1 MPIVRTGHERA
12 HRSDRAGRTGR
23 AGRTVRTVRTEEY
36 RQGMR
41 VLGVTTLGLM
51 FVIINA
57 SSVNVALPSM
67 SDDFDVRA
75 QTADWFLLAFMLS
88 NTAAI
93 LSFGRISDMLGR
105 KRIYLWGMAIF
116 VLLSVLAAFAP
127 NAAWFIAL
135 RTLQGIAAATTV
147 TNTAALIADAFPSH
161 LLAYG
166 LSLNLTAAAVGNS
179 IGPTV
184 GGFLITLFGW
194 QSIFLINV
202 PFGIAA
208 VALGARVLP
217 AEGKRKG
224 GEGFD
229 YLGAVLSG
237 CGLAALLYGVNQVS
251 VHGIGDPLVL
261 AWLGAGV
268 ALILAFV
275 VTETRT
281 RYPLVDVALVASFSR
296 ACAYGA
302 AYFNSFC
309 RAGLVILVVLQQQ
322 IVAHRSAAEAGFVIM
337 VMALAM
343 MVGAPL
349 SGRLS
354 SLYTARTLSFLGSGA
369 LVVGCGGLML
379 SVGSRSLLGVSAWLL
394 IAGLGIG
401 LFTTPN
407 STAIMTDIAANRRA
421 TANAIRSVLFNSGQA
436 IGTTIALLLVAG
448 SGVDSY
454 ADQVDSP
461 QIRDGFQIG
470 YGVFLVSAALAMVLA
485 VSRGGPWRAAS
496 QAGEPAGERA
506 LGERR

>member
-1 MPIVRTGHERA
+1 MPRA
-12 HRSDRAGRTGR
+12 RARR
-23 AGRTVRTVRTEEY
+23 ESSEQA

-67 SDDFDVRA
+67 SRDFDVRP
-75 QTADWFLLAFMLS
+75 QTADWFLLAFMLA

-93 LSFGRISDMLGR
+93 LSFGRISDMFGR
-105 KRIYLWGMAIF
+105 KRIYLWGLAAF
-116 VLLSVLAAFAP
+116 VALSVLAAFAP
-127 NAAWFIAL
+127 TAGTLIAL
-135 RTLQGIAAATTV
+135 RALQGIAAATTV
-147 TNTAALIADAFPSH
+147 TNTAALIADAFPAH

-208 VALGARVLP
+208 VALGVRVLP
-217 AEGKRKG
+217 GDQARAGPRDS
-224 GEGFD
+224 FD
-229 YLGAVLSG
+229 YFGAVLSAS
-237 CGLAALLYGVNQVS
+237 GLSAVLYGANQIS
-251 VHGIGDPLVL
+251 AHGIRDPRV
-261 AWLGAGV
+261 AIWLGSGV
-268 ALILAFV
+268 ALLAAFV
-275 VTETRT
+275 VAELRSAH
-281 RYPLVDVALVASFSR
+281 PLVDIELVRTFSR
-296 ACAYGA
+296 ACAYAA

-322 IVAHRSAAEAGFVIM
+322 IVGHRSAAEAGFVIM

-343 MVGAPL
+343 MVAAPV

-354 SLYTARTLSFLGSGA
+354 NVYTARTLSFLGTGG
-369 LVVGCGGLML
+369 LVVGSAGLML
-379 SVGSRSLLGVSAWLL
+379 SVGSRSLVWVSVWLL
-394 IAGLGIG
+394 FAGAGIG

-407 STAIMTDIAANRRA
+407 STAIMSGIAPNRRA

-436 IGTTIALLLVAG
+436 IGTTIALLVVAG
-448 SGVDSY
+448 SGVESY

-461 QIRDGFQIG
+461 HIRAGFQVG
-470 YGVFLVSAALAMVLA
+470 YAVFLASAVVAMVLA
-485 VSRGGPWRAAS
+485 VSRGGPWRTAPALRLT
-496 QAGEPAGERA
+496 QAAGELTSG
-506 LGERR
+506 

>member
-1 MPIVRTGHERA
+1 MALSRARRERN
-12 HRSDRAGRTGR
+12 
-23 AGRTVRTVRTEEY
+23 EET

-51 FVIINA
+51 FVIVNS

-67 SDDFDVRA
+67 SADFDVRP

-93 LSFGRISDMLGR
+93 LSFGRISDILGR
-105 KRIYLWGMAIF
+105 KQIYLWGLAAF
-116 VLLSVLAAFAP
+116 VALSVLAAFAP
-127 NAAWFIAL
+127 TAGTLIAL
-135 RTLQGIAAATTV
+135 RALQGIAAATTV
-147 TNTAALIADAFPSH
+147 TNTAALIADAFPPH

-202 PFGIAA
+202 PFGVAA
-208 VALGARVLP
+208 VVLGTRVLP
-217 AEGKRKG
+217 ADRARSGPRDR
-224 GEGFD
+224 FD
-229 YLGAVLSG
+229 FMGAVLSASG
-237 CGLAALLYGVNQVS
+237 FAAVLYGTNQIS
-251 VHGIGDPLVL
+251 AYGIGDARVVL
-261 AWLGAGV
+261 WLGSGL
-268 ALILAFV
+268 ALLAAFV
-275 VTETRT
+275 IVEIRSDH
-281 RYPLVDVALVASFSR
+281 PLVDLALVRTFAR

-322 IVAHRSAAEAGFVIM
+322 IVGHRSAAEAGFVIM
-337 VMALAM
+337 VMAIAM
-343 MVGAPL
+343 MVAAPV

-354 SLYTARTLSFLGSGA
+354 TVYTARTLSFVGA
-369 LVVGCGGLML
+369 GGLVVGSAGLML
-379 SVGSRSLLGVSAWLL
+379 SVGSRSLVWVSVWLL
-394 IAGLGIG
+394 IAGAGIG
-401 LFTTPN
+401 LFATPN
-407 STAIMTDIAANRRA
+407 SAAIMSGIAPNRRA

-436 IGTTIALLLVAG
+436 IGTTIALLLVAS

-461 QIRDGFQIG
+461 AVRAGFQLG
-470 YGVFLVSAALAMVLA
+470 YAIFLVSAVLAMVLA
-485 VSRGGPWRAAS
+485 VSRGGPWRAAPTS
-496 QAGEPAGERA
+496 ESGSASGEAVRA
-506 LGERR
+506 SPTTAVAD

>member
-1 MPIVRTGHERA
+1 MAVRLGRGTRA
-12 HRSDRAGRTGR
+12 
-23 AGRTVRTVRTEEY
+23 EES

-67 SDDFDVRA
+67 SEDFDVRP

-93 LSFGRISDMLGR
+93 LAFGRVSDMLGR
-105 KRIYLWGMAIF
+105 KRIYLGGLAVF
-116 VLLSVLAAFAP
+116 VTLSVLAAFAP
-127 NAAWFIAL
+127 NAATLIVL
-135 RTLQGIAAATTV
+135 RALQGIAAATTV
-147 TNTAALIADAFPSH
+147 TNTAALIADAFPPH

-184 GGFLITLFGW
+184 GGLLITLFGW
-194 QSIFLINV
+194 QAIFLINV

-208 VALGARVLP
+208 VVLGARVLP
-217 AEGKRKG
+217 ADRTRAEPSDP
-224 GEGFD
+224 FD
-229 YLGAVLSG
+229 YLGAGLSAA
-237 CGLAALLYGVNQVS
+237 GLAAVLYGVNQISARGVS
-251 VHGIGDPLVL
+251 DPRVWI
-261 AWLGAGV
+261 WLGSGL
-268 ALILAFV
+268 ALLIAFV
-275 VTETRT
+275 VAEIRSAH
-281 RYPLVDVALVASFSR
+281 PLVDVELVRTFSR

-322 IVAHRSAAEAGFVIM
+322 IVAHRSAAQAGAVIM
-337 VMALAM
+337 VMAIAM
-343 MVGAPL
+343 MVGAPV

-354 SLYTARTLSFLGSGA
+354 SVYTARTLSFVGA
-369 LVVGCGGLML
+369 GGLVVGCAGLML
-379 SVGSRSLLGVSAWLL
+379 AVGSRSLPIVGLWLVL
-394 IAGLGIG
+394 AGLGIG

-407 STAIMTDIAANRRA
+407 STAIMSGIAPNRRA

-454 ADQVDSP
+454 ADQLDSP
-461 QIRDGFQIG
+461 QVRQGFQIG
-470 YGVFLVSAALAMVLA
+470 YGVFLASVAIAMVLA
-485 VSRGGPWRAAS
+485 VARGGPWRTAPTVPTAPTTSAPAAAPAARG
-496 QAGEPAGERA
+496 AGPGTKPTH
-506 LGERR
+506 GG

>member
-1 MPIVRTGHERA
+1 MPLGRGGRVR
-12 HRSDRAGRTGR
+12 D
-23 AGRTVRTVRTEEY
+23 EES

-67 SDDFDVRA
+67 SEDFDVRP
-75 QTADWFLLAFMLS
+75 QTADWFLLAFMLA

-105 KRIYLWGMAIF
+105 KRIYLWGLAAF
-116 VLLSVLAAFAP
+116 VVLSVLAAFAP
-127 NAAWFIAL
+127 TAGTLIAL
-135 RTLQGIAAATTV
+135 RVLQGIAAATTV

-194 QSIFLINV
+194 QAIFLINV
-202 PFGIAA
+202 PFGVAA
-208 VALGARVLP
+208 VALGMRVLP
-217 AEGKRKG
+217 ADRARAGPRDR
-224 GEGFD
+224 FD
-229 YLGAVLSG
+229 FLGAVLSAA
-237 CGLAALLYGVNQVS
+237 GLAAVLYGVNQIS
-251 VHGIGDPLVL
+251 GHGIGDPRVAL
-261 AWLGAGV
+261 WLGSGAALLAG
-268 ALILAFV
+268 FV
-275 VTETRT
+275 VAEMRSSH
-281 RYPLVDVALVASFSR
+281 PLVDIALVRTFSR

-302 AYFNSFC
+302 AYFNSFS

-322 IVAHRSAAEAGFVIM
+322 IVGHRSAAEAGFVIM
-337 VMALAM
+337 VMAIAM
-343 MVGAPL
+343 MVAAPV

-354 SLYTARTLSFLGSGA
+354 NIYTARTLSFLGAAG
-369 LVVGCGGLML
+369 LVIGCAGLML
-379 SVGSRSLLGVSAWLL
+379 SVGSRSLVWVSIWLL
-394 IAGLGIG
+394 LAGAGIG

-407 STAIMTDIAANRRA
+407 STAIMSGIAPNRRA

-448 SGVDSY
+448 SGVESY

-461 QIRDGFQIG
+461 QIRAGFQAG
-470 YGVFLVSAALAMVLA
+470 YAVFLGSAVIAMVLA
-485 VSRGGPWRAAS
+485 VSRGGPWRAVPDIEA
-496 QAGEPAGERA
+496 PPVRA
-506 LGERR
+506 RVAADPRNQ